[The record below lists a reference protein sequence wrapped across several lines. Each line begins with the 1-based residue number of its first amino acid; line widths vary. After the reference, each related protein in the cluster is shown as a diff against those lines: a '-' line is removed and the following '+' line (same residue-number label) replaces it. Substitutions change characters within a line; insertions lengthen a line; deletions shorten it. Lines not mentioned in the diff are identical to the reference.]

1 MSLPGNQTNGQ
12 TSGPS
17 YLNVNA
23 SIKNKFFC
31 CINREDNTNTEIK
44 RNNRVRDI
52 ETNDNDTDIVVP
64 IVTSKTKRD
73 VDTIEEEIEPTV
85 QI

>member
-1 MSLPGNQTNGQ
+1 MSLPNQTNGQ

-52 ETNDNDTDIVVP
+52 ETNDNDRDIVVP
-64 IVTSKTKRD
+64 VVTPRSKIE
-73 VDTIEEEIEPTV
+73 DTIEEEVESTA